1 MIKAGLARQ
10 SHHLEIVPESTLI
23 KVVNRETASVD
34 VSDILGTSYSF
45 ALNPPRFN
53 KRTRARR
60 SVKPTAE
67 ILVPS
72 EDWSKEVEKNYAQ
85 KQDKEKSREE
95 ASAAAEKAE
104 LERHRLRLQK
114 QLKSSRKKKGPS
126 NTHSVVRCAWLT

>member
-1 MIKAGLARQ
+1 MIKAGLARR

-23 KVVNRETASVD
+23 QVVTNRDLVTVD

-85 KQDKEKSREE
+85 KQDKEKSRE
-95 ASAAAEKAE
+95 
-104 LERHRLRLQK
+104 
-114 QLKSSRKKKGPS
+114 KS
-126 NTHSVVRCAWLT
+126 TV